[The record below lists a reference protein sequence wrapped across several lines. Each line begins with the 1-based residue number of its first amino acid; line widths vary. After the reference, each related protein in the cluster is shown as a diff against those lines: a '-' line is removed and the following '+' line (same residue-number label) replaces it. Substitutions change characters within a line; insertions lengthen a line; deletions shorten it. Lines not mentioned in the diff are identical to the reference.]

1 MKNGGVAMTKEEHSF
16 ALGESVAWQT
26 GTTTV
31 GTIME
36 TL

>member
-1 MKNGGVAMTKEEHSF
+1 MKNGGMDITKEEHSF